1 LNVEQIKT
9 PSLFI
14 SATKDQTLRPEMA
27 AGMERHFKNLTR
39 GDVVAGHWAL
49 WEAPAAVNAL
59 LEDWFARE
67 VFAAKATL

>member
-1 LNVEQIKT
+1 
-9 PSLFI
+9 
-14 SATKDQTLRPEMA
+14 MA